1 MNVNEALF
9 ELKEQ
14 LINEPIVKDEDFCIS
29 LSAFINLNLYMP

>member
-14 LINEPIVKDEDFCIS
+14 LINEPIVKEYFHLLS
-29 LSAFINLNLYMP
+29 LIENKRSYT